1 MKPEDEPLTHDSAH
15 YINRELSQVE
25 FNRRVL
31 EQAKDAR
38 VPLLERLRFL
48 TISCSNLD
56 EFFEIRVSGLKQQLD
71 LGVHQSGPDGL
82 DPEQMLQQIGVR
94 VHELVNEQYRVWN
107 ELLLPALET
116 AGIDVLQQ
124 QRWSPAQADWV
135 REHFRREVQPVLTPV
150 GLDPAHPFPRVLNK
164 SLNIAVSLEGDDAFE
179 RSSGIAVVQVPRALP
194 RLLQLPEELCGGRTQ
209 FVLLSWIVQ
218 AHVAELFPGMNVTG
232 CYPFRLTRNSEL
244 WVEEEEVE
252 DLLHAV
258 LGELPRRRYGDAVRL
273 EVTLDCPLDM
283 AQFLLA
289 QFGLAE
295 ADLYRVA
302 GPVNLP
308 RLDQIHARVNNR
320 PELKYRG
327 FTPGVPRALSA
338 GRDIFAQLRAGDLL
352 LNHPFQSFGPVIDF
366 LRQAAADPDVLA
378 IKQTLYRAGADSPL
392 VEALIEAAHAGKE
405 VTVVVE
411 LMARFDEA
419 NNADLATRLQ
429 DAGVNVLYGVVGYKT
444 HAKMLLVVRR
454 ESKKLRR
461 YVHVG
466 TGNYHPGTA
475 RAYTDLSLLTCDKDV
490 GEDVH
495 QLFLQL
501 TGLGRAQPLRKLIQA
516 PFHMQGRLLELIES
530 EAKLARAG
538 KRARIVAK
546 MNSLCEQQVI
556 RALYAAS
563 RAGVEIDL
571 VVRGICSLRPG
582 VPGLSERIRVRS
594 IVGRFLEHSRVFHFG
609 ADGQDLVY
617 VASADWMPRNFFKRV
632 ELCCPIEDPV
642 LRQRVIGDLQ
652 VYLAD
657 NVQAWELRAD
667 GSYVRAS
674 SEGAELVSAQDTLLA
689 RHMDSAHEQAHAD
702 GAQGGRF
709 LVKVR
714 PGEGVGVEPVLR
726 KPKLKRVAVDGH
738 AQRRQRA
745 RAAAAVQKNRQAQ
758 QDAQTKR

>member
-1 MKPEDEPLTHDSAH
+1 
-15 YINRELSQVE
+15 
-25 FNRRVL
+25 
-31 EQAKDAR
+31 
-38 VPLLERLRFL
+38 
-48 TISCSNLD
+48 
-56 EFFEIRVSGLKQQLD
+56 
-71 LGVHQSGPDGL
+71 
-82 DPEQMLQQIGVR
+82 
-94 VHELVNEQYRVWN
+94 
-107 ELLLPALET
+107 
-116 AGIDVLQQ
+116 
-124 QRWSPAQADWV
+124 
-135 REHFRREVQPVLTPV
+135 
-150 GLDPAHPFPRVLNK
+150 
-164 SLNIAVSLEGDDAFE
+164 
-179 RSSGIAVVQVPRALP
+179 
-194 RLLQLPEELCGGRTQ
+194 LLQLPDELCGGRAQ

-258 LGELPRRRYGDAVRL
+258 LGELPRRRYGEAVRL

-308 RLDQIHARVNNR
+308 RLDQIHARVNR

-327 FTPGVPRALSA
+327 FTPGVPRGLSP

-352 LNHPFQSFGPVIDF
+352 LNHPFHSFGPVIDF

-419 NNADLATRLQ
+419 NNADLASRLQ

-501 TGLGRAQPLRKLIQA
+501 TGLGRALPLRKLIQA
-516 PFHMQGRLLELIES
+516 PFHMQGRLLELIEA
-530 EAKLARAG
+530 EARHARAG

-546 MNSLCEQQVI
+546 MNSLCEPQVI

-563 RAGVEIDL
+563 RDGVQIDL
-571 VVRGICSLRPG
+571 IVRGICSLRPG
-582 VPGLSERIRVRS
+582 VAGLSERIRVRS
-594 IVGRFLEHSRVFHFG
+594 ITAACSISARTVRTSCTSRAPTG
-609 ADGQDLVY
+609 CRATSSSASSCAARSRIRCC
-617 VASADWMPRNFFKRV
+617 ASA
-632 ELCCPIEDPV
+632 
-642 LRQRVIGDLQ
+642 
-652 VYLAD
+652 
-657 NVQAWELRAD
+657 
-667 GSYVRAS
+667 
-674 SEGAELVSAQDTLLA
+674 
-689 RHMDSAHEQAHAD
+689 
-702 GAQGGRF
+702 
-709 LVKVR
+709 
-714 PGEGVGVEPVLR
+714 
-726 KPKLKRVAVDGH
+726 
-738 AQRRQRA
+738 
-745 RAAAAVQKNRQAQ
+745 
-758 QDAQTKR
+758 